1 MWSLNLWWLQVKID
15 DVNISPETLAE
26 TISLIADGTIS
37 SKIAKEL
44 AGDLLEGSAEECG
57 VAALVEERGMGQISD
72 EAAITS
78 LIQQVI
84 DANPMQAELYRC
96 CALVLC
102 WVLCCVSCA
111 HVLTMHERQ
120 ASQAELVCCKQVFP
134 FRCSGAAPGGHGGG
148 ACRGGKTKLQGFFQG
163 QVMKESGGRVNPE
176 MLAQLLPTLLSAGGS
191 GSGGSS

>member
-111 HVLTMHERQ
+111 HVLT
-120 ASQAELVCCKQVFP
+120 
-134 FRCSGAAPGGHGGG
+134 
-148 ACRGGKTKLQGFFQG
+148 
-163 QVMKESGGRVNPE
+163 
-176 MLAQLLPTLLSAGGS
+176 LSLIHI
-191 GSGGSS
+191 